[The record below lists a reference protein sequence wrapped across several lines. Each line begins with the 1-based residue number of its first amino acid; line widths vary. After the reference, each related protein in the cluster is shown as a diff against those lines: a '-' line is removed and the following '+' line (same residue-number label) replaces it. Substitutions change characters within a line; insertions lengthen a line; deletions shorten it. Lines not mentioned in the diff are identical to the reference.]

1 MKRYAT
7 IALAALLLSALAPRP
22 AAAFRDCCIVHTVG
36 ASMSTISVVEM
47 SPGDLEEWAG
57 RLGFSAEPRAEDG
70 VTQIH
75 LEASTLLSLAAPG
88 TPFLGLPALR
98 IRPSVTP
105 IMVCTTQGRT
115 WWPPVRSPSV
125 PHANGASRILDC
137 FAVAA
142 SAEGA
147 AQEFKANPL
156 CRGFGRDERCA
167 EDAAEGATEC
177 GFEVDEW
184 RVRVLVPEDSTGIAA
199 RWLDEET
206 AGWIGIVVD
215 VRDLLL
221 AELALK
227 AQGTEFERIETA
239 RGAGLLV
246 DDRPRGA
253 RPGR

>member
-1 MKRYAT
+1 
-7 IALAALLLSALAPRP
+7 
-22 AAAFRDCCIVHTVG
+22 
-36 ASMSTISVVEM
+36 
-47 SPGDLEEWAG
+47 
-57 RLGFSAEPRAEDG
+57 
-70 VTQIH
+70 
-75 LEASTLLSLAAPG
+75 
-88 TPFLGLPALR
+88 
-98 IRPSVTP
+98 
-105 IMVCTTQGRT
+105 MVCTTQGRT

-246 DDRPRGA
+246 DDRPRADRPVRSGALAQLGSVHSLASRWQERSPNVPGLICYPCARSEPPNSLDEFFVAIPEESRMSSRLLDGA
-253 RPGR
+253 RETRAGGAKRVFRKGSRDAPRDDRCREARRSKSRVL